1 MIQQIS
7 QERQLTKYTTHKI
20 QDEGIEVSIDPLLSP
35 DDYIAIKVDDY
46 YTDCIWLKLH
56 PKPLIFSWL
65 LTALARIMFYIY

>member
-46 YTDCIWLKLH
+46 YNRLHLKLH